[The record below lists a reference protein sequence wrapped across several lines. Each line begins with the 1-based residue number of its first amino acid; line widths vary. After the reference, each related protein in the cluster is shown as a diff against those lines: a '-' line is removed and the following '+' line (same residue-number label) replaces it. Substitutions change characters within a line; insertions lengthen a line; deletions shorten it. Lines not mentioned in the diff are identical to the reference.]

1 VPLAFARH
9 VYLYSATLISPGPRR
24 RTRLSPS
31 QSPDRRYSA
40 RSADRSTRHA
50 CCRRQ
55 FQLAGV
61 ARPTWLPLG
70 CQGHFFSFAVCCFA
84 GGFARDPRLSTGSG
98 ALQPRVESRTPPE
111 SRRDRTSFRPVEW
124 RRFRPLDRVI
134 RDQRTPGPCAPVPA
148 WQAWRRGLTARRGAS
163 ARIAP
168 GATSCAPACRRRASP
183 AATVPASLRR
193 GQPECRAFLPRG
205 AARRG
210 ARGRFPGRT

>member
-1 VPLAFARH
+1 MPLAFARH

-24 RTRLSPS
+24 RTRLSPG

-61 ARPTWLPLG
+61 ARPTWLSLG
-70 CQGHFFSFAVCCFA
+70 SQGHFFSFAVCCFA

-111 SRRDRTSFRPVEW
+111 SRRDRTSSRPGGR
-124 RRFRPLDRVI
+124 RRFRALDRVI

-148 WQAWRRGLTARRGAS
+148 WQAWWRRLTASRAAS

-168 GATSCAPACRRRASP
+168 GATLCSQACRRRVSP
-183 AATVPASLRR
+183 AAAVPAPPRR
-193 GQPECRAFLPRG
+193 DRPECKAVHPRG
-205 AARRG
+205 AERRAARALPRARR
-210 ARGRFPGRT
+210 

>member
-1 VPLAFARH
+1 MPLAFARH

-61 ARPTWLPLG
+61 ARPTWLSLG
-70 CQGHFFSFAVCCFA
+70 SQGHFFSFAVCCFA

-111 SRRDRTSFRPVEW
+111 SRRDRTLFRPVEW
-124 RRFRPLDRVI
+124 RRVRPLDRVI
-134 RDQRTPGPCAPVPA
+134 RDQRTSGPCAMAPA

-163 ARIAP
+163 ARSARVVSS
-168 GATSCAPACRRRASP
+168 GVRVCRRRVSP
-183 AATVPASLRR
+183 TAAAPESARR
-193 GQPECRAFLPRG
+193 GRPECRAFRPRG
-205 AARRG
+205 AARRV
-210 ARGRFPGRT
+210 ARGRLPVRT

>member
-1 VPLAFARH
+1 MPLAFARH

-24 RTRLSPS
+24 RTRLSPG

-61 ARPTWLPLG
+61 ARPTWLSLG
-70 CQGHFFSFAVCCFA
+70 SQGHFFSFAVCCFA

-111 SRRDRTSFRPVEW
+111 NQRDRTSFRPGGR
-124 RRFRPLDRVI
+124 RRFRARDRAI
-134 RDQRTPGPCAPVPA
+134 RDQRTPAPCAPPYA
-148 WQAWRRGLTARRGAS
+148 WQARRRGFKASRGSA

-168 GATSCAPACRRRASP
+168 DAKPCAQACRQR
-183 AATVPASLRR
+183 V
-193 GQPECRAFLPRG
+193 
-205 AARRG
+205 
-210 ARGRFPGRT
+210 

>member
-1 VPLAFARH
+1 MPLAFARH

-61 ARPTWLPLG
+61 ARPTWLSLG
-70 CQGHFFSFAVCCFA
+70 SQGHFFSFAVCCFA

-111 SRRDRTSFRPVEW
+111 SRRDRTLVPPVWVEEVSAPRSRDPRSKNARTMRTRTGLASMAARPH
-124 RRFRPLDRVI
+124 
-134 RDQRTPGPCAPVPA
+134 
-148 WQAWRRGLTARRGAS
+148 
-163 ARIAP
+163 
-168 GATSCAPACRRRASP
+168 
-183 AATVPASLRR
+183 
-193 GQPECRAFLPRG
+193 G
-205 AARRG
+205 AARRIG
-210 ARGRFPGRT
+210 TKRTGSELWRASVPSARFTNSSSS